1 MGDILGEGAHAIVRK
16 CWKNSKNT
24 QQPKLFAVKIFRS
37 GDPEIVTTIK
47 KTYNISRFLHHPAI
61 ASTYE
66 LYINEKT
73 EIANL
78 VMEFCPYPSL
88 ESIIKKRKR
97 LSEEYVKGI
106 AIDLLQAV
114 RYIHKNG
121 VAHRDIKPDNILVNE
136 TDPNK
141 SKIKLVDF
149 GVSKRYL

>member
-1 MGDILGEGAHAIVRK
+1 
-16 CWKNSKNT
+16 
-24 QQPKLFAVKIFRS
+24 
-37 GDPEIVTTIK
+37 
-47 KTYNISRFLHHPAI
+47 
-61 ASTYE
+61 
-66 LYINEKT
+66 
-73 EIANL
+73 
-78 VMEFCPYPSL
+78 MEFCPYPSL

-97 LSEEYVKGI
+97 LSEDYVKGI

-136 TDPNK
+136 TDLTK